1 MSEKKTRAI
10 IFILVT
16 FFTWL
21 FYFMTT
27 APTVVFWDVGEFLA
41 CSHILG
47 IPHPPG
53 TPLYVILGRF
63 MDLMP
68 IPLASLFKLIN
79 GNEAVNHVLKVTS
92 VSMLSGAFT
101 AGFAYLVVVKIVE
114 KWDAPVPKSFAH
126 IAGIFAAF
134 IGAFARTVW
143 MNSIEAE
150 TYTPSVFIMVFL
162 TWVALN
168 WWEHRDSE
176 KSIKYI
182 LFSLY
187 VLFLSSGIH
196 LMPLI
201 FFPAL
206 FVFVWVVKPKLIWD
220 MEFLVVAA
228 ATFALIA
235 LMKLTYEPG
244 TGSVALMIVSLLVMA
259 WYLYYRKL
267 FDINDFQIMLFIA
280 GFVVVLVGLYTKNS
294 ILLII
299 GTFLDIIIL
308 YIKARLYKDWKGF
321 ALILIVVAFSAE
333 FTMMVRAIHNPK
345 INETDPSN
353 WKAFMDALLRKQY
366 EPAKILPRRIPF
378 TDQLLLFWR
387 YFTWQYA
394 SLVLPLTFLG
404 LLGLVTHFGNDKKTF
419 ALVGTALFM
428 GSLAL
433 IIYLNLKDS
442 PTHPINPIN
451 PREVRDRDYFFAPF
465 YTYFAIFMGL
475 GLWEI
480 MRLFAVYLKKWVV
493 GLVVGI
499 LLAGGLQAVQFKHFW
514 PLVDRTHNYMAED
527 YAYDLLISPRKNPNG
542 GPVILYTNGDND
554 TFPVWFD
561 QDVLGYRTDVII
573 ANLSL
578 INTNWYVKQ
587 LKDWGAPISFTKAE
601 IDKLPPALL
610 MPGGKV
616 LYLRDIMIR
625 DMIATSAGYKFKP
638 DDYVQLT
645 PGLRVPKLYFAP
657 ADTFL
662 NKVIKG
668 AKFKIPIY
676 FALTVT
682 PDVYKPWSK
691 YLLSEGLAFRLM
703 SHNVSSGIFPEGIN
717 TERTKYLLHGNMSAA
732 EFLKKYADAKSPW
745 GIFRYRG
752 IFDNTYKDG
761 THLKLVR
768 NLASVALRLGY
779 YYSFQDSIDAAIDE
793 LYFSKKLAEVVVK
806 YQPQAMD
813 VQRQLIAIDLMIG
826 NLYKQKKDYANAIK
840 YYEDAMKIQKVPLLY
855 KQIGLTYLEEGDTA
869 KAVENLE
876 IALSMTPKDRDIYDA
891 LKSIY
896 KAKKDTVQLKRLMED
911 WIKNNPSDSAEMKEL
926 KKLGGK

>member
-1 MSEKKTRAI
+1 MDEKRTRAI
-10 IFILVT
+10 IFALVT
-16 FFTWL
+16 FTTWL
-21 FYFMTT
+21 FYFLTT

-63 MDLMP
+63 MDILP
-68 IPLASLFKLIN
+68 LPLAPIFKLLN
-79 GNEAVNHVLKVTS
+79 GNEAVNSVLKITS

-101 AGFAYLVVVKIVE
+101 AGFAYLIVVKLIDR
-114 KWDAPVPKSFAH
+114 WNAPVPRVFAH

-150 TYTPSVFIMVFL
+150 TYTPSVFVMVFL

-168 WWEHRDSE
+168 WWEHKDSP
-176 KSIKYI
+176 KSIRYI

-206 FVFVWVVKPKLIWD
+206 FLFVWAVKPSLIWD
-220 MEFLVVAA
+220 LEFLVVTA
-228 ATFALIA
+228 ATFALIS
-235 LMKLTYEPG
+235 LMKLTYEPS
-244 TGSVALMIVSLLVMA
+244 TGSVALLVVSLLVMA
-259 WYLYYRKL
+259 WYLYYKKL
-267 FDINDFQIMLFIA
+267 FDINDFQIMLFIG
-280 GFVVVLVGLYTKNS
+280 GFVVTLIGLYIKNS
-294 ILLII
+294 LLLVI
-299 GTFLDIIIL
+299 GTFIDIIIL

-321 ALILIVVAFSAE
+321 ALILIIVAFSAE

-353 WKAFMDALLRKQY
+353 WRAFMDALLRKQY
-366 EPAKILPRRIPF
+366 EPAKLFPRRIPF

-387 YFTWQYA
+387 YFSWQYA

-404 LLGLVTHFGNDKKTF
+404 LLGVVTHFGNDKKSF
-419 ALVGTALFM
+419 WLVGTALLM
-428 GSLAL
+428 GSLGL
-433 IIYLNLKDS
+433 ILYLNLKDS
-442 PTHPINPIN
+442 PTQPINPIN

-465 YTYFAIFMGL
+465 YTYFAIYMGI
-475 GLWEI
+475 GLWEL
-480 MRLFAVYLKKWVV
+480 MRLLAVYLKKWII
-493 GLVVGI
+493 GLVTGI
-499 LLAGGLQAVQFKHFW
+499 LIAGALQGYQFKYFW
-514 PLVDRTHNYMAED
+514 PIVDRTHNYMAED
-527 YAYDLLISPRKNPNG
+527 YAYDLLISPMKNPNG

-561 QDVLGYRTDVII
+561 QEVLGYRKDVII

-587 LKDWGAPISFTKAE
+587 LKDWGAPISFSKAE
-601 IDKLPPALL
+601 IDKFPPALL

-625 DMIATSAGYKFKP
+625 DMIATSAGYKFGP

-645 PGLRVPKLYFAP
+645 PGLRVPKLYFEP
-657 ADTFL
+657 ADSFL

-682 PDVYKPWSK
+682 PDVYKPWSR

-703 SHNVSSGIFPEGIN
+703 SEDVSSGIFPEGIN
-717 TERTKYLLHGNMSAA
+717 IERTRYLLHGNMKVQ
-732 EFLKKYADAKSPW
+732 EFLEKYANSKSPW

-752 IFDNTYKDG
+752 IFDNTYKDE

-779 YYSFQDSIDAAIDE
+779 YYSFMDSLDQAIDE
-793 LYFSKKLAEVVVK
+793 LYFAKKLAEVVTK
-806 YQPQAMD
+806 YQPASD
-813 VQRQLIAIDLMIG
+813 VTRQILAIDLMIG
-826 NLYKQKKDYANAIK
+826 NLYKEKGDLDRAIE
-840 YYEDAMKIQKVPLLY
+840 YYEEAMQIQKVPLLY
-855 KQIGLTYLEEGDTA
+855 KQIGLTYLEKGDTA
-869 KAVENLE
+869 KAIENLE
-876 IALSMTPKDRDIYDA
+876 IAMSMTPKDREIFEA

-896 KAKKDTVQLKRLMED
+896 KSKGDSDQIKRLYKE
-911 WIKNNPSDSAEMKEL
+911 WIKNNPNDSAAMKEL
-926 KKLGGK
+926 NKLGGN